1 MDELI
6 NLLVQKTGMSEEQAR
21 EVADVVVEF
30 LKSKLPEPFRSQVEN
45 LISGAETEG
54 LGGVVQGIT
63 GMLGGL
69 FGKKE

>member
-30 LKSKLPEPFRSQVEN
+30 LKSKLPEPFRGQVEN
-45 LISGAETEG
+45 LISGAGTEG